1 MQCKWSYLSVLLFQF
16 MFGYGQ
22 EIIPLR
28 NPSLESL
35 PGPAKTP
42 NYWHFCGPPQ
52 ETPPDVHP
60 SGAFGVQKK
69 AAHGL
74 TYMGLVV
81 RDNGT
86 TEKIS
91 QRLSSPLQKEKTYR
105 LQCYTAKPEVYRSV
119 SRSTMRPDSFT
130 RAIRL
135 RLWGVK
141 HCEKIELLGESDLIT
156 HSNWELT
163 HFEFTP
169 TVSIPGIMLEAWYE
183 EDDEHVYNGGVF
195 VDLVS
200 PIYEVEQNAI
210 HSPRLPLQADV
221 ESIKSFV
228 YQETQKL
235 ALDPSNMPKRDF
247 IINEDSCYFFTAL
260 PLWDIGRMMSRSPKA
275 KLHLATPRRGAALFK
290 EEINEALQLG
300 GLPSFRI
307 KWHKIK
313 KPGKGK
319 RWVANDPKRTLFVGI
334 SGI

>member
-1 MQCKWSYLSVLLFQF
+1 MFLFQF
-16 MFGYGQ
+16 IFAYGQ

-28 NPSLESL
+28 NPSLEAL

-42 NYWHFCGPPQ
+42 NYWHFCGPPL

-91 QRLSSPLQKEKTYR
+91 QRLSTPLVSGKTYR
-105 LQCYTAKPEVYRSV
+105 VQCYTAKPEVYRSI

-141 HCEKIELLGESDLIT
+141 HCEKIELLGETELIT
-156 HSNWELT
+156 HHDWKLT
-163 HFEFTP
+163 YFEFTP
-169 TVSIPGIMLEAWYE
+169 GTEIPGIMLEAWYE
-183 EDDEHVYNGGVF
+183 NDEESAYNGGVF
-195 VDLVS
+195 VDLIS
-200 PIYEVEQNAI
+200 PIYQVEQKAI
-210 HSPRLPLQADV
+210 HSPRLPPQMDA
-221 ESIKSFV
+221 ESITSFV

-235 ALDPSNMPKRDF
+235 ALDPADMPKRDF
-247 IINEDSCYFFTAL
+247 IIDEDSCYYYTTL
-260 PLWDIGRMMSRSPKA
+260 PLWDIGRMLSRSPKA
-275 KLHLATPRRGAALFK
+275 KLHLATPSRGA
-290 EEINEALQLG
+290 
-300 GLPSFRI
+300 S
-307 KWHKIK
+307 
-313 KPGKGK
+313 
-319 RWVANDPKRTLFVGI
+319 
-334 SGI
+334 

>member
-1 MQCKWSYLSVLLFQF
+1 MQCKWSYVLVFLFQF
-16 MFGYGQ
+16 ILTYGQ

-28 NPSLESL
+28 NPSLEAL

-42 NYWHFCGPPQ
+42 NYWHFCGPPL

-74 TYMGLVV
+74 TYTGLVV

-91 QRLSSPLQKEKTYR
+91 QRLSSPLQTGTSYR
-105 LQCYTAKPEVYRSV
+105 IQCYTAKPDVYRSI

-130 RAIRL
+130 RAVRL

-141 HCEKIELLGESDLIT
+141 HCEKVELLGETELIT
-156 HSNWELT
+156 HSDWKLT
-163 HFEFTP
+163 YFEFTP
-169 TVSIPGIMLEAWYE
+169 VTNLPGIMLEAWYE
-183 EDDEHVYNGGVF
+183 NEEESAYNGGIF
-195 VDLVS
+195 IDLIS
-200 PIYEVEQNAI
+200 PIYQVEQKAI
-210 HSPRLPLQADV
+210 HAPRLPPQIDA
-221 ESIKSFV
+221 ESITSFV

-235 ALDPSNMPKRDF
+235 ALDLADMPKRDF
-247 IINEDSCYFFTAL
+247 IIDEDSCYYYTPL
-260 PLWDIGRMMSRSPKA
+260 PLWDIGRMLSRSPKA
-275 KLHLATPRRGAALFK
+275 KLHLATPSRGASLFK

-313 KPGKGK
+313 KTGKGK

>member
-1 MQCKWSYLSVLLFQF
+1 MQCKWRYLSMFLFQF
-16 MFGYGQ
+16 IFAYGQ

-28 NPSLESL
+28 NPSLEAL

-42 NYWHFCGPPQ
+42 NYWHFCGPPL

-91 QRLSSPLQKEKTYR
+91 QRLSTPLVSGKTYR
-105 LQCYTAKPEVYRSV
+105 VQCYTAKPEVYRSI

-141 HCEKIELLGESDLIT
+141 HCEKIELLGETELIT
-156 HSNWELT
+156 HHDWKLT
-163 HFEFTP
+163 YFEFTP
-169 TVSIPGIMLEAWYE
+169 GTEIPGIMLEAWDENDE
-183 EDDEHVYNGGVF
+183 ESAYNGGVF
-195 VDLVS
+195 VDLIS
-200 PIYEVEQNAI
+200 PIYQVEQKAI
-210 HSPRLPLQADV
+210 HSPRLPPQMDA
-221 ESIKSFV
+221 ESITSFV

-235 ALDPSNMPKRDF
+235 ALDPADMPKRDF
-247 IINEDSCYFFTAL
+247 IIDEDSCYYYTTL
-260 PLWDIGRMMSRSPKA
+260 PLWDIGRMLSRSPKA
-275 KLHLATPRRGAALFK
+275 KLHLATPSRGASLFK

-313 KPGKGK
+313 KTGKGK